1 MLRPKLVPPVVP
13 PHRSLLASASGLR
26 LVRPLRARNFALL
39 WSGWTISLLGD
50 GMYTVAI
57 AWTAYELSGAPTAL
71 TLVGLAAAVPQLVL
85 VLIGGVLSDRF
96 ERRRVMLGADVLR
109 GVVVAMIG
117 VLALADVLRLWQ
129 LVALVALYGIGTAM
143 FSPAITALV
152 PDLVPHD
159 RLLEANAL
167 NQISRPL
174 MLRFIGPAVGG
185 LLIAKAG
192 VGWAFVADAVS
203 FAASIAALLAIG
215 RGAAA
220 LERRIRS
227 SVLGDVREGLA
238 YARSQ
243 PWLLG
248 TLLGSSLAMF
258 FFYGPVYVLLPFV
271 VKHVLHGSAGDL
283 GLVFA
288 AGGTGAIVVSLTLG
302 GRGLPQR
309 PVTLMYVAWSLMC
322 LQLVGY
328 ATAGALWQ
336 VAVASFLG
344 TALLVGGQ
352 ILWSTLLQR
361 TVPRELLG
369 RVASLDALLSYALV
383 PLSYA
388 VTAPVEA
395 AIGVRATLIG
405 AGVASASI
413 LALTFGFYP
422 RLRNVEQNEP
432 TSFDRASSAVGMR
445 Q

>member
-1 MLRPKLVPPVVP
+1 MPS
-13 PHRSLLASASGLR
+13 HRSLLATASGLR
-26 LVRPLRARNFALL
+26 LLRPLRERNFALL
-39 WSGWTISLLGD
+39 WSGLTISLLGD

-71 TLVGLAAAVPQLVL
+71 SLVGLAAAIPQLVL
-85 VLIGGVLSDRF
+85 VLVGGVLSDRF
-96 ERRRVMLGADVLR
+96 ERRRVMLAADVLR
-109 GVVVAMIG
+109 GAVVATIG

-143 FSPAITALV
+143 FAPAITALV

-167 NQISRPL
+167 NQVSRPL
-174 MLRFIGPAVGG
+174 MLRFLGPALGG
-185 LLIAKAG
+185 VLIATAG
-192 VGWAFVADAVS
+192 VGWAFIVDAGS
-203 FAASIAALLAIG
+203 FVVSIAALLAIG
-215 RGAAA
+215 RGVTAA
-220 LERRIRS
+220 LARRIHS
-227 SVLGDVREGLA
+227 SVLDDVREGLA

-288 AGGTGAIVVSLTLG
+288 AGGTGAIIVSLTLG
-302 GRGLPQR
+302 GRGLPHR
-309 PVTLMYVAWSLMC
+309 PLTLMYVAWSLMC

-328 ATAGALWQ
+328 ATAGALWE
-336 VAVASFLG
+336 VALASFVG

-352 ILWSTLLQR
+352 ILWSTVLQR

-369 RVASLDALLSYALV
+369 RVASFDALLSYALV

-388 VTAPVEA
+388 ATAPIEA

-405 AGVASASI
+405 AGLASATT
-413 LALTFGFYP
+413 LAITFLAFP
-422 RLRNVEQNEP
+422 RIRAVEDAPTAELRTEHG
-432 TSFDRASSAVGMR
+432 AAGAG
-445 Q
+445 

>member
-1 MLRPKLVPPVVP
+1 
-13 PHRSLLASASGLR
+13 LR
-26 LVRPLRARNFALL
+26 LLRPLRVRSFALL
-39 WSGWTISLLGD
+39 WSGLTISLLGD

-71 TLVGLAAAVPQLVL
+71 SLVGLAAAVPQLVL
-85 VLIGGVLSDRF
+85 VLVGGVLSDRF

-117 VLALADVLRLWQ
+117 VLALTDVLRLWQ
-129 LVALVALYGIGTAM
+129 LVALVAIYGIGTAM
-143 FSPAITALV
+143 FAPAITALV

-167 NQISRPL
+167 NQVSRPL
-174 MLRFIGPAVGG
+174 MLRFLGPALGG
-185 LLIAKAG
+185 LLIASAG
-192 VGWAFVADAVS
+192 VGWAFVADAAT
-203 FAASIAALLAIG
+203 FAVSIAALLAIG
-215 RGAAA
+215 RGVAPA
-220 LERRIRS
+220 LARRIHS
-227 SVLGDVREGLA
+227 SVLGDVREGFA

-248 TLLGSSLAMF
+248 TSLGSSLAMF

-288 AGGTGAIVVSLTLG
+288 AGGTGAILVSLTLG
-302 GRGLPQR
+302 GRGLPRR
-309 PVTLMYVAWSLMC
+309 PLTLMYVAWSLTS

-336 VAVASFLG
+336 VALASFLG

-352 ILWSTLLQR
+352 ILWSTIVQR

-369 RVASLDALLSYALV
+369 RVASLDAVLSYALV

-405 AGVASASI
+405 AGLASATT
-413 LALTFGFYP
+413 LAITFVAFP
-422 RLRNVEQNEP
+422 RIRALEDAPAAELRTEHGAA
-432 TSFDRASSAVGMR
+432 RAG
-445 Q
+445 